1 MRKNSVLTFAHIDP
15 IFHLEKPCILAHI
28 HAGSL
33 IAGRPR
39 RSVKMDPQHAQGSDA
54 LPKPE
59 KVRTLSI
66 RLLREDVEVNE
77 ALKEEFAPG
86 GQRNRLQRSDWP
98 TIEGAELFVGQ
109 IYTSRP
115 GWISFVEEQAGVQP
129 DNLIASGAGAVL
141 FLPVDDRIFAI
152 CFGHIRMAL
161 DEEAFE
167 RQFGLKV
174 TLNSVPRD
182 GLRTLD
188 LATPDAVTFQ
198 KRVQASQ
205 DSDLQGFGVDV
216 LRDLARVAGGTPSDA
231 DFAKFVAGRDSLSIT
246 CKLSSDDLLD
256 KCDQV
261 LQVYRSNTY
270 KQRFPWIDNMQ
281 VVRERVTL
289 TALDRKLFAALN
301 ELRKGR
307 GSELHMA
314 PPEIVDYQ
322 EGCLLHYNG
331 FGSAGT
337 DFHSLSI
344 EDYVAELERC
354 AFKGTIDDVRE
365 RHYIKAKAPDSEVF
379 NTQWRVYNCF
389 TFETDIKKAG
399 VLNSYVLFS
408 GQWYCVERNFK
419 RQVEARFQSIPRVQI
434 IGPTDCRNERELI
447 AHLVDS
453 RADLLCLDQVKINP
467 QGVRYANI
475 EPCDFLSNQK
485 QFIHLKDGHSSGPI
499 SHLWSQ
505 GVVSAE
511 ALVSDA
517 DFRKKLRSVV
527 STRRRQALALL
538 PAIHG
543 RVVRADYTVV
553 YGIMRKPYRDGTL
566 DLPFFSKVSLQAA
579 VDRIEQLD
587 IPVALEIIAKPAND
601 TDDDSD
607 IAQAEDEKAEGEV
620 EESRE
625 EE

>member
-1 MRKNSVLTFAHIDP
+1 MPN
-15 IFHLEKPCILAHI
+15 
-28 HAGSL
+28 
-33 IAGRPR
+33 
-39 RSVKMDPQHAQGSDA
+39 
-54 LPKPE
+54 PE

-66 RLLREDVEVNE
+66 RLLRSDVEVNE
-77 ALKEEFAPG
+77 ALKEEYAPG
-86 GQRNRLQRSDWP
+86 GERNRLRRGEWP
-98 TIEGAELFVGQ
+98 TIEGAELFIGQ
-109 IYTSRP
+109 IFTSRP
-115 GWISFVEEQAGVQP
+115 GWISFVEEQAGIQS

-141 FLPVDDRIFAI
+141 FLPVGDRVFAV
-152 CFGHIRMAL
+152 CFGHIHIAL
-161 DEEAFE
+161 EEEAFE

-198 KRVQASQ
+198 KRVQASK
-205 DSDLQGFGVDV
+205 DSDVQDFGVDV
-216 LRDLARVAGGTPSDA
+216 LRDLARVAGGTPSEA

-246 CKLSSDDLLD
+246 CKLVSDDLLA
-256 KCDQV
+256 KCEQI
-261 LQVYRSNTY
+261 LEVYRSNTY

-281 VVRERVTL
+281 VVRDRATQS
-289 TALDRKLFAALN
+289 ALDLKLFAALN
-301 ELRKGR
+301 ALREGR
-307 GSELHMA
+307 ESQLHMA

-331 FGSAGT
+331 FGSSGT
-337 DFHSLSI
+337 NFHSLSI
-344 EDYVAELERC
+344 EDYVAELNRC
-354 AFKGTIDDVRE
+354 GFDGTIDDVRE
-365 RHYIKAKAPDSEVF
+365 RHHIRAKAPDAEVF
-379 NTQWRVYNCF
+379 KVHWRVYQCF
-389 TFETDIKKAG
+389 TFETDHRAEG
-399 VLNSYVLFS
+399 VTNSYVLFS

-419 RQVEARFQSIPRVQI
+419 RQVEARFQSIPRLNI
-434 IGPTDCRNERELI
+434 IGPTHCRNERELI
-447 AHLVDS
+447 AYLEEN

-475 EPCDFLSNQK
+475 EPCDFLSNAK

-517 DFRKKLRSVV
+517 DFRRKLRSVV
-527 STRRRQALALL
+527 RARRRAALALL
-538 PAIHG
+538 PEING
-543 RVVRADYTVV
+543 RVVRADYTIV
-553 YGIMRKPYRDGTL
+553 YGIMRKPYRNGDL

-587 IPVALEIIAKPAND
+587 IPVALEIIAKPANESD
-601 TDDDSD
+601 EAGGESDETGIEHGEEDMEPVQPESDPDD
-607 IAQAEDEKAEGEV
+607 
-620 EESRE
+620 RE

>member
-1 MRKNSVLTFAHIDP
+1 MPN
-15 IFHLEKPCILAHI
+15 
-28 HAGSL
+28 
-33 IAGRPR
+33 
-39 RSVKMDPQHAQGSDA
+39 
-54 LPKPE
+54 PE

-66 RLLREDVEVNE
+66 RLLRDDHWVDD
-77 ALKEEFAPG
+77 ALKEEYAPG
-86 GQRNRLQRSDWP
+86 GQRSRLRRVDWP
-98 TIEGAELFVGQ
+98 AVEGAELFIGQ

-115 GWISFVEEQAGVQP
+115 SWISFVEEQAGEQP

-141 FLPVDDRIFAI
+141 FLPVDDRLFAI
-152 CFGHIRMAL
+152 CFGHIHIAL
-161 DEEAFE
+161 VEEAFE
-167 RQFGLKV
+167 HQFGLKV

-205 DSDLQGFGVDV
+205 DSDLQDFGVDV

-246 CKLSSDDLLD
+246 CKMTSDDLLD

-270 KQRFPWIDNMQ
+270 KQRFPWVDNMQ
-281 VVRERVTL
+281 VVRDRATL
-289 TALDRKLFAALN
+289 TTLDRKLFTALN
-301 ELRKGR
+301 TLRKGK

-314 PPEIVDYQ
+314 PPEVVDYQ
-322 EGCLLHYNG
+322 EGSLLHYNG

-337 DFHSLSI
+337 NFHSLSI
-344 EDYVAELERC
+344 EDYVAELNRC
-354 AFKGTIDDVRE
+354 EFAGTIDDIRD
-365 RHYIKAKAPDSEVF
+365 RHYIRAKSADSEVF
-379 NTQWRVYNCF
+379 KAQWRVYQCF
-389 TFETDIKKAG
+389 TFEAEIRKAG
-399 VLNSYVLFS
+399 AVDSYVLFS
-408 GQWYCVERNFK
+408 GQWYRIERNFK
-419 RQVEARFQSIPRVQI
+419 RQVEARFKSIPRVQI
-434 IGPTDCRNERELI
+434 IGATHCRNERELI
-447 AHLVDS
+447 AHLEENRV
-453 RADLLCLDQVKINP
+453 DLLRLDQVKINP

-475 EPCDFLSNQK
+475 EPCDFLSSNK

-499 SHLWSQ
+499 SHLWAQ

-517 DFRKKLRSVV
+517 DFRKKLRAVV
-527 STRRRQALALL
+527 NKRRRTFLALL
-538 PAIHG
+538 PAINA

-553 YGIMRKPYRDGTL
+553 YGVMRKPYRNGDL

-601 TDDDSD
+601 QEGAGDEE
-607 IAQAEDEKAEGEV
+607 QAEQNEQQQANHG
-620 EESRE
+620 E

>member
-1 MRKNSVLTFAHIDP
+1 MPN
-15 IFHLEKPCILAHI
+15 
-28 HAGSL
+28 
-33 IAGRPR
+33 
-39 RSVKMDPQHAQGSDA
+39 
-54 LPKPE
+54 PE
-59 KVRTLSI
+59 KVRTLSV
-66 RLLREDVEVNE
+66 RLLRSEFGTDE
-77 ALKEEFAPG
+77 ALKEEYAAG
-86 GQRNRLQRSDWP
+86 GQRNRLIRSDW
-98 TIEGAELFVGQ
+98 TGIDGAEFLIGQ
-109 IYTSRP
+109 IFTSRP
-115 GWISFVEEQAGVQP
+115 GWISFVEEQAGAQP

-141 FLPVDDRIFAI
+141 FLPVHDRIFAI
-152 CFGHIRMAL
+152 CFGHIHMAL
-161 DEEAFE
+161 EDEAFE

-198 KRVQASQ
+198 KRVQASK
-205 DSDLQGFGVDV
+205 DSDIQDFGVDV

-231 DFAKFVAGRDSLSIT
+231 SFAKFVAGRDSLSIT
-246 CKLSSDDLLD
+246 CKLASDDLLS
-256 KCDQV
+256 KCEQI
-261 LQVYRSNTY
+261 LQVYLTNTY

-281 VVRERVTL
+281 VVRDRGTL
-289 TALDRKLFAALN
+289 NALDRRLFAALN
-301 ELRKGR
+301 ALRDG
-307 GSELHMA
+307 GDSELHMA

-331 FGSAGT
+331 FGSSGT

-344 EDYVAELERC
+344 EDYVTELDRC
-354 AFKGTIDDVRE
+354 DFDGTIDDIRD
-365 RHYIKAKAPDSEVF
+365 RHYIKAKAPDSELFKV
-379 NTQWRVYNCF
+379 QWRVYHCF
-389 TFETDIKKAG
+389 TFETSIRNAG
-399 VLNSYVLFS
+399 VINSYVLFS

-419 RQVEARFQSIPRVQI
+419 RQVEARFQAIPRVAI
-434 IGPTDCRNERELI
+434 IGPTHCRNERELI
-447 AHLVDS
+447 AHLEES

-475 EPCDFLSNQK
+475 EPCDFLSNAR

-517 DFRKKLRSVV
+517 DFRKKLRRVV
-527 STRRRQALALL
+527 STRRRPALALL
-538 PAIHG
+538 PAING
-543 RVVRADYTVV
+543 RVARADYTVV
-553 YGIMRKPYRDGTL
+553 YGVMRKPYRNGDL

-587 IPVALEIIAKPAND
+587 IPVALEIIAKPAHEQD
-601 TDDDSD
+601 EPG
-607 IAQAEDEKAEGEV
+607 IAGEEEGNEV
-620 EESRE
+620 ENTNAELGE

>member
-1 MRKNSVLTFAHIDP
+1 M
-15 IFHLEKPCILAHI
+15 E
-28 HAGSL
+28 
-33 IAGRPR
+33 
-39 RSVKMDPQHAQGSDA
+39 PQHAQGSDA
-54 LPKPE
+54 LPNPE
-59 KVRTLSI
+59 RVRTLSI
-66 RLLREDVEVNE
+66 RLLRSDVEVNE
-77 ALKEEFAPG
+77 ALKEEYAPG
-86 GQRNRLQRSDWP
+86 GQRNRLQRGDWP
-98 TIEGAELFVGQ
+98 TIEGAELYIGQ

-115 GWISFVEEQAGVQP
+115 SWISFVEEQAGPQP
-129 DNLIASGAGAVL
+129 DNLIASGAGSVL
-141 FLPVDDRIFAI
+141 FVPVDDRIFAI
-152 CFGHIRMAL
+152 CFGHIHMAL
-161 DEEAFE
+161 EEEAFE

-205 DSDLQGFGVDV
+205 DSDLQNFGVDV
-216 LRDLARVAGGTPSDA
+216 LRDLARVAGGTPGEA
-231 DFAKFVAGRDSLSIT
+231 NFAKFVAGRDSLSIT
-246 CKLSSDDLLD
+246 CKLTSDDLLD

-261 LQVYRSNTY
+261 LLVYRSNTY

-281 VVRERVTL
+281 VVRDRATL
-289 TALDRKLFAALN
+289 TTLDRKLFAALRA
-301 ELRKGR
+301 LREGKD
-307 GSELHMA
+307 SELHMA

-337 DFHSLSI
+337 NFHSLSI
-344 EDYVAELERC
+344 EDYVAELNRC
-354 AFKGTIDDVRE
+354 EFEGTIDDIRE
-365 RHYIKAKAPDSEVF
+365 RHYIRAKTPDSDVF
-379 NTQWRVYNCF
+379 KSQWRVYNCF
-389 TFETDIKKAG
+389 TFEADIRSAG
-399 VLNSYVLFS
+399 TINSYVLFS
-408 GQWYCVERNFK
+408 GQWYCIERNFK
-419 RQVEARFQSIPRVQI
+419 RQVEARFQAIPRVEI
-434 IGPTDCRNERELI
+434 IGATECRNERELI
-447 AHLVDS
+447 AHLEET

-527 STRRRQALALL
+527 SKRRRPALALL

-543 RVVRADYTVV
+543 RVARADYTVV
-553 YGIMRKPYRDGTL
+553 YGVMRKPYRNGTL

-601 TDDDSD
+601 LDELDD
-607 IAQAEDEKAEGEV
+607 EPGEHAV
-620 EESRE
+620 EEGQELAAHPE

>member
-1 MRKNSVLTFAHIDP
+1 MPN
-15 IFHLEKPCILAHI
+15 
-28 HAGSL
+28 
-33 IAGRPR
+33 
-39 RSVKMDPQHAQGSDA
+39 
-54 LPKPE
+54 PE
-59 KVRTLSI
+59 KVRTLSV
-66 RLLREDVEVNE
+66 RLLRSEFGTDE
-77 ALKEEFAPG
+77 ALKEEYAAG
-86 GQRNRLQRSDWP
+86 GQRNRLIRSDW
-98 TIEGAELFVGQ
+98 TGIDGAEFFIGQ
-109 IYTSRP
+109 IFTSRP
-115 GWISFVEEQAGVQP
+115 GWISFVEEQAGAQP

-141 FLPVDDRIFAI
+141 FLPVNDRIFAI
-152 CFGHIRMAL
+152 CFGHIHMAL
-161 DEEAFE
+161 EDEAFE

-198 KRVQASQ
+198 KRVQASK
-205 DSDLQGFGVDV
+205 DSDIQDFGVDV
-216 LRDLARVAGGTPSDA
+216 LRDLARVAGGTPSEA
-231 DFAKFVAGRDSLSIT
+231 SFAKFVAGRDSLSIT
-246 CKLSSDDLLD
+246 CKLASDDLLS
-256 KCDQV
+256 KCEQI
-261 LQVYRSNTY
+261 LQVYLTDTY

-281 VVRERVTL
+281 VVRDRGTL
-289 TALDRKLFAALN
+289 NALDRRLFAALTA
-301 ELRKGR
+301 LRDG
-307 GSELHMA
+307 GDSELHMA

-331 FGSAGT
+331 FGSSGT

-344 EDYVAELERC
+344 EDYVTELDRC
-354 AFKGTIDDVRE
+354 DFDGTIDDIRE

-379 NTQWRVYNCF
+379 KVQWRVYHCF
-389 TFETDIKKAG
+389 TFETSIRNAR
-399 VLNSYVLFS
+399 VINSYVLFS

-419 RQVEARFQSIPRVQI
+419 RQVEARFQAIPRVAI
-434 IGPTDCRNERELI
+434 IGPTHCRNERELI
-447 AHLVDS
+447 AHLEES

-475 EPCDFLSNQK
+475 EPCDFLSNTK

-517 DFRKKLRSVV
+517 DFRKKLRRVV
-527 STRRRQALALL
+527 STRRRPALALL
-538 PAIHG
+538 PAING
-543 RVVRADYTVV
+543 RVARADYTVV
-553 YGIMRKPYRDGTL
+553 YGVMRKPYRNGDL

-587 IPVALEIIAKPAND
+587 IPVALEIIAKPAHEQD
-601 TDDDSD
+601 EPG
-607 IAQAEDEKAEGEV
+607 IAGEEEGNEV
-620 EESRE
+620 EDTNAEFGE